1 MAYVC
6 LVTARDL
13 RAEGRLSWLRGEDSP
28 LALKLPHATPG
39 VSLVRERVAA
49 WGERY
54 RESSVTWPPPLDVGI
69 KWTEMD
75 LSPFPGRCGG
85 RCVVR
90 SAFTWQAGDPSPPGH
105 APDGLYLG
113 QIIKQGS
120 IFLVC
125 GMGPESL

>member
-75 LSPFPGRCGG
+75 LSPFPGRGGEEVCGQKCFHLAG
-85 RCVVR
+85 RRPKPTWPCTRRLVR
-90 SAFTWQAGDPSPPGH
+90 WTDYQAGLHFPR
-105 APDGLYLG
+105 L
-113 QIIKQGS
+113 
-120 IFLVC
+120 
-125 GMGPESL
+125 